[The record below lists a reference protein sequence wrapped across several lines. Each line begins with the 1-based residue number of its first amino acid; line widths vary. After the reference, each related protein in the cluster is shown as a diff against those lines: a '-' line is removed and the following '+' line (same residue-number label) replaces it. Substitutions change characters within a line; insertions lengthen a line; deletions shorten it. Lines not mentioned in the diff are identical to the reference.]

1 MLHVTEYFAKLLS
14 HSWLLEMAPFD
25 RLHTSSYWLSIVT
38 VALSCVISE
47 IKRNIGRKLRFFHAP
62 CIKRS
67 RYGGPSEYCHI
78 IWCRKTRMLWLPDGE
93 KSLMICLA
101 VSTQYRRVTDGH
113 LATAQSA
120 LTQRIAGNK

>member
-1 MLHVTEYFAKLLS
+1 MLHVTEYFAKSLS

-62 CIKRS
+62 PVLNAPVMGVRRNIAISFGVEKLECCA
-67 RYGGPSEYCHI
+67 YPTV
-78 IWCRKTRMLWLPDGE
+78 RK
-93 KSLMICLA
+93 
-101 VSTQYRRVTDGH
+101 V
-113 LATAQSA
+113 
-120 LTQRIAGNK
+120 

>member
-1 MLHVTEYFAKLLS
+1 MLHVTEYFAKSLS

-62 CIKRS
+62 L
-67 RYGGPSEYCHI
+67 Y
-78 IWCRKTRMLWLPDGE
+78 
-93 KSLMICLA
+93 
-101 VSTQYRRVTDGH
+101 
-113 LATAQSA
+113 
-120 LTQRIAGNK
+120 